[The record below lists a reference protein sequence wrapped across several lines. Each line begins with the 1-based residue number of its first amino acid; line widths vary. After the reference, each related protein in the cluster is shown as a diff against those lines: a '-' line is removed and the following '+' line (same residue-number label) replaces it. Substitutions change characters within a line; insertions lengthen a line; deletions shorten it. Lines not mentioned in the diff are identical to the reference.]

1 MRITKKFK
9 IISLILL
16 LSLFIVTIP
25 LTDIDAQINSID
37 ISVQISPE
45 IPGPYE
51 NVNLTL
57 ISYVVDVN
65 KLQIS
70 WYLNDQKKSSGIGKK
85 DFSFTA
91 GGVGSTSTVRI
102 EMFVAEGGLIKK
114 TITIQPASVDL
125 LWETVNSYVPPFYK
139 GKALPS
145 SESKI
150 KVVAVPN
157 LKTSAGAK
165 LKENDF
171 TYNWERN
178 LKFSQNLSGYGKS
191 TYTFQNNYLDQSEK
205 IELIISS
212 IKDNYTAK
220 KIINIPMVSPEIVF
234 YEKNPL
240 RGINYEKALTSDFS
254 MQGKESTI
262 VAEPYF
268 FSPANPISEELR
280 YEWSL
285 NNESILPPLIKNNLV
300 VRVAEAGGQAKL
312 SLSIESLPRLFQSAD
327 KSIFIN
333 F

>member
-1 MRITKKFK
+1 M
-9 IISLILL
+9 
-16 LSLFIVTIP
+16 
-25 LTDIDAQINSID
+25 D
-37 ISVQISPE
+37 
-45 IPGPYE
+45 
-51 NVNLTL
+51 
-57 ISYVVDVN
+57 
-65 KLQIS
+65 
-70 WYLNDQKKSSGIGKK
+70 
-85 DFSFTA
+85 
-91 GGVGSTSTVRI
+91 
-102 EMFVAEGGLIKK
+102 
-114 TITIQPASVDL
+114 
-125 LWETVNSYVPPFYK
+125 
-139 GKALPS
+139 
-145 SESKI
+145 
-150 KVVAVPN
+150 
-157 LKTSAGAK
+157 
-165 LKENDF
+165 
-171 TYNWERN
+171 
-178 LKFSQNLSGYGKS
+178 
-191 TYTFQNNYLDQSEK
+191 NN
-205 IELIISS
+205 ISS